1 MLNKILRQ
9 IGLVTESLDVA
20 SVAKTLK
27 SLHKITD
34 DRKMLS
40 TLRDIQHKINTS
52 TTNKAKA
59 VKVSKRLDELAETIL
74 SGDDSETIVKDIE
87 KELKTL

>member
-40 TLRDIQHKINTS
+40 TLRDIQHKINT
-52 TTNKAKA
+52 TTVNKVKA
-59 VKVSKRLDELAETIL
+59 VKLSKRLDELAETIL
-74 SGDDSETIVKDIE
+74 AGDDSETIVRDIE